1 LPDADDPLPG
11 VDDRMPTDAPYVG
24 RATRSHALAWALLEA
39 ALIFGLF
46 YVYAGTAV
54 PDRNE
59 SHYLA
64 KARHYWDPS
73 WCPGDQFL
81 ESADAHLVFYWTFGW
96 ITLLFPLPAVAWIG
110 RIGTW
115 ALLAITWQR
124 LSYTLVPRRMAS
136 LLSAA
141 MFVCLLHLCHMAGEW
156 VIGGVEAK
164 GFAFVLVFAALEAMV
179 RGRWR
184 WVWPLLG
191 VATSFHVLVGG
202 WALMAA
208 GIAWLMAPGERPGLL
223 RSLPWMAAGVL
234 LALPGLVPALL
245 LTVGAP
251 SEIVREAND
260 IYVFQRLPH
269 HLVPTIIF
277 ETTPSFAVRHVVL
290 VVVWGGLFLAV
301 ARDPAQ
307 WQFARFVA
315 GSVLIAVIGVSIA
328 LLTQDLPTIAA
339 ALLRF
344 YWFRMSDVMVPLGV
358 AMLALAMWQ
367 QLSEWRPAVGRWTA
381 IALAAVTA
389 MVLAGIVNRERNDL
403 RPKADRQSLPVSRYE
418 PELTWA
424 IYEDWRR
431 ACNWIE
437 ANTEP
442 DARFLTPRM
451 QQTFKW
457 YASRGEV
464 ATWKDIPQDAQSIV
478 EWWERFHELYPQ
490 FVDDD
495 GYWNQGLAA
504 HDDAE
509 LCRLAHKYGAQYV
522 VIDRTVSRRRP
533 QFERVYPTDAAPN
546 GSYAVY
552 RVPAECGESS
562 R

>member
-1 LPDADDPLPG
+1 
-11 VDDRMPTDAPYVG
+11 MG
-24 RATRSHALAWALLEA
+24 RASPAHALAWALLEA

-46 YVYAGTAV
+46 YLYAGTAV

-64 KARHYWDPS
+64 KARHYWDSS

-81 ESADAHLVFYWTFGW
+81 DSADPHLVFYWAFGW
-96 ITLLFPLPAVAWIG
+96 LTLLLPLPAVAWTG
-110 RIGTW
+110 RIITW

-124 LSYTLVPRRMAS
+124 LSFTLVPRRMAS

-141 MFVCLLHLCHMAGEW
+141 MFICLVHCCHMAGEW
-156 VIGGVEAK
+156 VIGGVESK
-164 GFAFVLVFAALEAMV
+164 GFAFVLVFAALEALV

-184 WVWPLLG
+184 WVWLLLG
-191 VATSFHVLVGG
+191 AATSLHVLVGG
-202 WALMAA
+202 WALVAA
-208 GIAWLMAPGERPGLL
+208 GIAWLMAPGERTSLL
-223 RSLPWMAAGVL
+223 QSLPWMGAAIV

-245 LTVGAP
+245 LTVGTEP
-251 SEIVREAND
+251 DVVRQAND

-277 ETTPSFAVRHVVL
+277 ATTPWYVVRHVVL

-301 ARDPAQ
+301 GRDVRQ
-307 WQFARFVA
+307 RQLARFVA
-315 GSVLIAVIGVSIA
+315 GAVLIAVIGVMIA
-328 LLTQDLPTIAA
+328 LATEHWPTIAA

-358 AMLALAMWQ
+358 AMLALAAWQ
-367 QLSEWRPAVGRWTA
+367 QLAEWRPDVGRWTV
-381 IALAAVTA
+381 IAMAAVTA

-403 RPKADRQSLPVSRYE
+403 RPKADRQSLPMSRYE
-418 PELTWA
+418 AETTWD

-431 ACNWIE
+431 ACRWIE
-437 ANTEP
+437 ESTEP

-457 YASRGEV
+457 YASRSEV
-464 ATWKDIPQDAQSIV
+464 ATWKDIPQDAESIV
-478 EWWERFHELYPQ
+478 EWWNRFHEVYPE

-495 GYWNQGLAA
+495 GFATQGLAA

-509 LCRLAHKYGAQYV
+509 LCRLAHKYGARYV

-533 QFERVYPTDAAPN
+533 QFERVYPTEAAPN
-546 GSYAVY
+546 KYYAVY
-552 RVPAECGESS
+552 RVPEECEDVSAVNS